1 MLEKKIIF
9 ILNFLFALFLA
20 KHFPSSLN
28 GFGNVAEMD
37 LWGMIN
43 EKEMELNKK

>member
-20 KHFPSSLN
+20 KHFPPSLN
-28 GFGNVAEMD
+28 GFGKM
-37 LWGMIN
+37 LLKWIYGG
-43 EKEMELNKK
+43 